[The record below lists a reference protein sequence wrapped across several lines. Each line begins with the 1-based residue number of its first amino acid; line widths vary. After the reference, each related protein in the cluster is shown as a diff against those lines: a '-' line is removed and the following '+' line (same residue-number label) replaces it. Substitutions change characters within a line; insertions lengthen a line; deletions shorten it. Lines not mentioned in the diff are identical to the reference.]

1 MMKGTRLI
9 NIWGGGMVMEYIKAE
24 YRRLVK
30 LLCEKYNKILAQDIF
45 KKANN
50 RTSDKENEKNEKNI
64 NK

>member
-1 MMKGTRLI
+1 
-9 NIWGGGMVMEYIKAE
+9 MEYIKAE

-50 RTSDKENEKNEKNI
+50 RTSDEENEKNEKNK